1 MEKSKRESLNVRMRR
16 GYDREMEWGTN
27 LSPWAHLSQ
36 NVLCKESSNE
46 DDTKETLLNKQTQS
60 THESS
65 VGVLVRVHML
75 QDCGHIKHVV
85 VFVVLLCVIISVVI
99 SVLTYSHFTCMWI
112 PCKSL

>member
-46 DDTKETLLNKQTQS
+46 DDTKETQ
-60 THESS
+60 
-65 VGVLVRVHML
+65 
-75 QDCGHIKHVV
+75 
-85 VFVVLLCVIISVVI
+85 
-99 SVLTYSHFTCMWI
+99 
-112 PCKSL
+112 